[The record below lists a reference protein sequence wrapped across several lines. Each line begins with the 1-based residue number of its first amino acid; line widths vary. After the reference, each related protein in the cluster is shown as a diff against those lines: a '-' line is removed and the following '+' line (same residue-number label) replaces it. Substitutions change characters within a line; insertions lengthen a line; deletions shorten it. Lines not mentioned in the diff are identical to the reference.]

1 MILCKSRKSAERTL
15 KHIIPFITEKLYL
28 KVNLEK
34 TAVCHIS
41 KVKYLGYGFY
51 TTGWINY
58 CRYADMKK
66 LMEDTDKWLCHRICA
81 VYWKQW
87 KRVRTR
93 SKGAKNHD
101 DVSKDKRNYPDGNR
115 RT

>member
-1 MILCKSRKSAERTL
+1 MQKEKELRELIFRSLSCQCKGRKGAERTL

-66 LMEDTDKWLCHRICA
+66 LMEDTDKWLRHRICA
-81 VYWKQW
+81 VYWK
-87 KRVRTR
+87 
-93 SKGAKNHD
+93 
-101 DVSKDKRNYPDGNR
+101 
-115 RT
+115 